1 MPSIASITPDITETL
16 PSALGSVSGS
26 GALGDPSAWDVTF
39 RDLGFNLAVSKEKPY
54 LRGTEQV
61 RKDQIDTSE
70 SAGEQSLSS
79 YWSRSQDSW
88 DRGAGIRWYEPGSE
102 KETVNRFADSQGIDV
117 WTRAQF
123 SLLPSMAAVGTAS
136 AVDVFVAGLSVAG
149 VSGYVKATGSAISWT
164 PATGTVVSTTLAD
177 DGATQPSAAG
187 GVVWVGH
194 DGGVS
199 KFDPATGVASEVYTC
214 TGVVRVWW
222 VKARLIVAL
231 GAALYECTPTG
242 LSL

>member
-1 MPSIASITPDITETL
+1 VPWIASIAPDITETL
-16 PSALGSVSGS
+16 PSVLGSINSS

-39 RDLGFNLAVSKEKPY
+39 SDLGFNLAITKDKPY

-123 SLLPSMAAVGTAS
+123 SLLPSMAAVGIAS
-136 AVDVFVAGLSVAG
+136 AVDVFVSGLSVAG
-149 VSGYVKATGSAISWT
+149 VSGYVKATGAAISWT
-164 PATGTVVSTTLAD
+164 PSTGTVVSTTLAD

-187 GVVWVGH
+187 GIAWVG
-194 DGGVS
+194 DTS
-199 KFDPATGVASEVYTC
+199 
-214 TGVVRVWW
+214 
-222 VKARLIVAL
+222 
-231 GAALYECTPTG
+231 GA
-242 LSL
+242 